1 MELLGYVQ
9 LVINNKMKKYIYLF
23 CLCVQIVSCQN
34 RTIKPTPKEFV
45 SKVKVPENI
54 YSKDSIKLVELVKEE
69 IKEHKGAYYAKF
81 YDKHTEIIIDSII
94 YSPNHNKLFFFII
107 NRVENKK
114 VYPSNLTAQE
124 IETIVKE
131 TKLPYEGY
139 HYEGKAYIGVRKDN
153 NLVINNFFRINTAN
167 YSSLKEVRA
176 RLNQLFF
183 EEYSAV
189 KENGYE
195 YNPDDI
201 RFWENKSI
209 WDISQKD

>member
-54 YSKDSIKLVELVKEE
+54 YSKDSIELIELIKEE
-69 IKEHKGAYYAKF
+69 IKEHKGAYYAKS
-81 YDKHTEIIIDSII
+81 YDEYTKVIIDSII
-94 YSPNHNKLFFFII
+94 YSPNYNKLFFFAI
-107 NRVENKK
+107 NKVENKK
-114 VYPSNLTAQE
+114 LYPSDLTKDE
-124 IETIVKE
+124 IETIVKH

-139 HYEGKAYIGVRKDN
+139 HYEGKAFIAIREDN
-153 NLVINNFFRINTAN
+153 NLLINNFFRINTSEYN
-167 YSSLKEVRA
+167 SIKEVRT

-189 KENGYE
+189 NEKGYE

-201 RFWENKSI
+201 RFWVNKNV
-209 WDISQKD
+209 WNFNQ